1 MHINNNQLI
10 MFHWRGIVVSNEK
23 NGAMII
29 PPPIRRK
36 CNDDQSTAANEGKNE
51 KTTTM
56 TTDGNT
62 QGTYLWEFWVQRVF
76 WLRFLCFWDRL
87 LRFNDAIKLLK
98 LLLFF
103 GCLHGLDK
111 RRISKSFIDVAAIKE
126 RDHLSARGKKTGP
139 GSADGGR

>member
-10 MFHWRGIVVSNEK
+10 TFHWRGIVALNEN

-29 PPPIRRK
+29 LPPTRRK

-51 KTTTM
+51 KTTMM

-76 WLRFLCFWDRL
+76 WLRFLRFCDRL
-87 LRFNDAIKLLK
+87 LCFNDAIKLLK

-103 GCLHGLDK
+103 GCLHGLDE
-111 RRISKSFIDVAAIKE
+111 RRISESFIDVAAIE
-126 RDHLSARGKKTGP
+126 GGDRLSAHGKKTGP